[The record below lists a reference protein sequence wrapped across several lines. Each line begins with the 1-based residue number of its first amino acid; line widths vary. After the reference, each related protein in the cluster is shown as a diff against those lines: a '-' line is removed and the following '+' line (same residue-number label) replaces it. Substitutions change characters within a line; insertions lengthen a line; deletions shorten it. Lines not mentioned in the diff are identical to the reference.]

1 MKLNATDYELE
12 RSADGGYYDWM
23 TTNMQLNAYGESPE
37 EAVINLQEALE
48 EMEDAGVRR
57 RFLRGVRNRL
67 KLSMV
72 SVREDDGVGKK

>member
-1 MKLNATDYELE
+1 MNTGSWKTMTEREL
-12 RSADGGYYDWM
+12 RKSA
-23 TTNMQLNAYGESPE
+23 E
-37 EAVINLQEALE
+37 ELSELLEEALE

>member
-1 MKLNATDYELE
+1 MIKI
-12 RSADGGYYDWM
+12 
-23 TTNMQLNAYGESPE
+23 E
-37 EAVINLQEALE
+37 EASFVACMKTGSWKTMTGEELYENAEKLQRLLDEALE

>member
-1 MKLNATDYELE
+1 MTEREL
-12 RSADGGYYDWM
+12 RKSA
-23 TTNMQLNAYGESPE
+23 E
-37 EAVINLQEALE
+37 ELSELLEEALE

>member
-12 RSADGGYYDWM
+12 RSADGGYYAWM

-48 EMEDAGVRR
+48 EMVNEMYMVEDYI
-57 RFLRGVRNRL
+57 
-67 KLSMV
+67 
-72 SVREDDGVGKK
+72 

>member
-1 MKLNATDYELE
+1 MVKI
-12 RSADGGYYDWM
+12 
-23 TTNMQLNAYGESPE
+23 E
-37 EAVINLQEALE
+37 EASFVACMNTGSWKTMTERELRKSAEELSELLEEALE

-72 SVREDDGVGKK
+72 SVREDDGGGKK